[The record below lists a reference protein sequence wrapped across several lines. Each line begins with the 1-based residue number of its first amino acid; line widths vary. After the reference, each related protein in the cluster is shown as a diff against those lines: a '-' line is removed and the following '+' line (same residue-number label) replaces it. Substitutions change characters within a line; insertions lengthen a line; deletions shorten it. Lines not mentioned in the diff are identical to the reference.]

1 MQLIKVEQTKI
12 SDIVWLVIKYRNIC
26 IWSKHTFYSKK
37 IACYAT
43 VRNEIL
49 VHFYLLSFFI
59 LLLLALV
66 IIIYTVN
73 YVAYMS
79 VTDIIYRTPRER
91 EKIYVNLSL
100 FHYQQS

>member
-26 IWSKHTFYSKK
+26 ICSKHTFYSKK

-66 IIIYTVN
+66 IIISTVN

-79 VTDIIYRTPRER
+79 VTDII
-91 EKIYVNLSL
+91 
-100 FHYQQS
+100 

>member
-49 VHFYLLSFFI
+49 VHFFL
-59 LLLLALV
+59 
-66 IIIYTVN
+66 
-73 YVAYMS
+73 
-79 VTDIIYRTPRER
+79 E
-91 EKIYVNLSL
+91 L
-100 FHYQQS
+100 FHLTTVSISYYYIYCKLCSLYECDRYNI